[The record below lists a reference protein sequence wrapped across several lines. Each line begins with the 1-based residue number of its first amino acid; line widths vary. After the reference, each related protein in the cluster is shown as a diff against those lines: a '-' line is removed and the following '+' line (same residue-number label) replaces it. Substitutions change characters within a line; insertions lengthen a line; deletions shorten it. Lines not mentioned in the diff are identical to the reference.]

1 MRKLNSEFKTAF
13 MSEAGSELANNDY
26 FAYVELDDFACYVLA
41 SGITDFHS
49 TQAAQKAVEHLL
61 LTFEDHPD
69 MNKGTLTRY
78 LEETN
83 KRLLGEAG
91 TPDRLKASIMAVVTD
106 YEKFR
111 YLAAG
116 NVRLRMYRQGRFHMN
131 SADMSL
137 ANDLIDSHRSKTTI
151 LDKHEERHNLYAYL
165 GKPEDFHPYISPKY
179 NLKDGDIITL
189 YSGGLWENV
198 DSHEIDEVF
207 AEATQEPQE
216 SIDTIEE
223 LLLSRQPQN
232 LKSYTAAAIFINKI
246 FRDPERE
253 KRRAR
258 YIRIAIIVLIVL
270 LIIAIIGYILYYRHQ
285 KKVEELQSTEAE
297 VTDYIKTDNYV
308 RAQASCQSVVDQA
321 KSLGMKDDEA
331 RYRKYLMVIDGIV
344 TGEEAFKSKDYI
356 TAFDVFMKAKDNS
369 READLIGMN
378 YIEQRILQTEEYIYV
393 GDFIALGNKALDAG
407 DFAKAESIF
416 YKARDKASL
425 IHDADGR
432 KSAMNALNS
441 LYDKETKQKEEGEK
455 QAKQA
460 GEAAVNDAMKKGDE
474 LLAKG
479 DVEGAEKEFLKARA
493 IANANGDRTGRND
506 VMKSLEQVHQAKADK
521 KAADDKLIEEKS
533 RQTTLAAD
541 TMSKGDK
548 AFSEGDY
555 ISAQVYYQ
563 DAMDKFIGLGDI
575 NMAGKAQT
583 RMEEAAQ
590 KQGEST
596 KIQTNAQ
603 QAEDEA
609 KKLYAAR
616 DYNGAR
622 LAALKAKQIYAS
634 LDNKAKIEE
643 INAFLTQIDMDSV
656 IDKNLQN

>member
-1 MRKLNSEFKTAF
+1 
-13 MSEAGSELANNDY
+13 
-26 FAYVELDDFACYVLA
+26 
-41 SGITDFHS
+41 
-49 TQAAQKAVEHLL
+49 
-61 LTFEDHPD
+61 
-69 MNKGTLTRY
+69 
-78 LEETN
+78 
-83 KRLLGEAG
+83 
-91 TPDRLKASIMAVVTD
+91 
-106 YEKFR
+106 
-111 YLAAG
+111 
-116 NVRLRMYRQGRFHMN
+116 
-131 SADMSL
+131 
-137 ANDLIDSHRSKTTI
+137 
-151 LDKHEERHNLYAYL
+151 
-165 GKPEDFHPYISPKY
+165 
-179 NLKDGDIITL
+179 
-189 YSGGLWENV
+189 
-198 DSHEIDEVF
+198 
-207 AEATQEPQE
+207 
-216 SIDTIEE
+216 
-223 LLLSRQPQN
+223 
-232 LKSYTAAAIFINKI
+232 
-246 FRDPERE
+246 
-253 KRRAR
+253 
-258 YIRIAIIVLIVL
+258 
-270 LIIAIIGYILYYRHQ
+270 
-285 KKVEELQSTEAE
+285 
-297 VTDYIKTDNYV
+297 
-308 RAQASCQSVVDQA
+308 
-321 KSLGMKDDEA
+321 
-331 RYRKYLMVIDGIV
+331 
-344 TGEEAFKSKDYI
+344 
-356 TAFDVFMKAKDNS
+356 
-369 READLIGMN
+369 
-378 YIEQRILQTEEYIYV
+378 
-393 GDFIALGNKALDAG
+393 
-407 DFAKAESIF
+407 
-416 YKARDKASL
+416 
-425 IHDADGR
+425 
-432 KSAMNALNS
+432 MNALNS

-596 KIQTNAQ
+596 KVQTNAQ